1 MNALVL
7 FHLLCVLAAS
17 ANASKFEPC
26 GKKPGLVTSSKGA
39 AVAAKFIEKCGKNI
53 ALGYPWNTTMLQK
66 VLVKSCLGVQLCYS
80 HHRSFRQNVTAEP
93 SFTLNCL
100 LTGMNFLQKI
110 KPEAFSLTN
119 EQMTSL
125 TEKFKVCLLPDV
137 LPKDARILLAM
148 LRYLQK
154 SLVFGST

>member
-17 ANASKFEPC
+17 ADASKFEPC
-26 GKKPGLVTSSKGA
+26 GKRPGLITSSKGA
-39 AVAAKFIEKCGKNI
+39 AVAAKFIEKCGKDI
-53 ALGYPWNTTMLQK
+53 ALGYPWNTTTLQK

-80 HHRSFRQNVTAEP
+80 HHRSFRQGT
-93 SFTLNCL
+93 
-100 LTGMNFLQKI
+100 
-110 KPEAFSLTN
+110 FSLTD

-125 TEKFKVCLLPDV
+125 TEQFQVCLLPDV

>member
-17 ANASKFEPC
+17 ADASKFEPC
-26 GKKPGLVTSSKGA
+26 GKRPGLITSSKGA
-39 AVAAKFIEKCGKNI
+39 AVAAKFIEKCGKDI
-53 ALGYPWNTTMLQK
+53 ALGYPWNTTTLQK
-66 VLVKSCLGVQLCYS
+66 G
-80 HHRSFRQNVTAEP
+80 T
-93 SFTLNCL
+93 
-100 LTGMNFLQKI
+100 
-110 KPEAFSLTN
+110 FSLTD

-125 TEKFKVCLLPDV
+125 TEQFQVCLLPDV